1 MYRQQNWFSG
11 IAEEITT
18 TTTFVMLLI
27 RHKSTVADLS
37 VTFEMHFNNTMMMMM
52 MMMMITII
60 MCRSRSGKYLY

>member
-11 IAEEITT
+11 IPEEITT

-37 VTFEMHFNNTMMMMM
+37 VTFEMHFNNMM